1 MNYANIFPVFSQQFY
16 TKNPP
21 KEMFDGFIFKSLG
34 GYLSLDLVHCNGLTL
49 ILLFLMFQI

>member
-16 TKNPP
+16 TKNPS
-21 KEMFDGFIFKSLG
+21 KEIFDGFIFKSLG
-34 GYLSLDLVHCNGLTL
+34 GYLSLNLVHCNGLTL